1 MTTSD
6 ASEAAA
12 RHAQERAEHEAL
24 RISHEHSD
32 VTGGWLRP
40 AVFGASDGLVS
51 NFALIAGVS
60 GGSDDSKTVLL
71 AGLAGLAAGAFSMAA
86 GEYISVRSQA
96 EQAMAEIELE
106 RRELERNPAGRG
118 ASSSPRCTSPRGSS
132 PELARQVARQLS
144 RDPHRVLGVHVREEL
159 GISEDDLPSARLA
172 AGSSFA
178 SFAVGA
184 LLPVLPY
191 LFGATTPAAVA
202 AAHAGGAVPVRGL
215 RHPADAATVVV
226 RRPAAD
232 GRRRAVAAAVTF
244 GVGSL
249 VGASGLDLTE
259 TRLPQPLKSSTGRP
273 PVSHAG
279 NTSRGS
285 GRPTV
290 MLTAV
295 PQGQ

>member
-1 MTTSD
+1 MTD
-6 ASEAAA
+6 PQ
-12 RHAQERAEHEAL
+12 AQERAEREAL

-60 GGSDDSKTVLL
+60 GGSDDSKAVLL

-86 GEYISVRSQA
+86 GEFISVRSQA
-96 EQAMAEIELE
+96 EQAMAEIDLE
-106 RRELERNPAGRG
+106 RRELERNPRG
-118 ASSSPRCTSPRGSS
+118 EEVELAQIYVAKGLD
-132 PELARQVARQLS
+132 PELAREVARQLS

-178 SFAVGA
+178 SFAIGA

-191 LFGATTPAAVA
+191 LFGATTLWPSLLLTL
-202 AAHAGGAVPVRGL
+202 AGLFLCGAFVTRLTPRPWWYGGL
-215 RHPADAATVVV
+215 RQTAV
-226 RRPAAD
+226 
-232 GRRRAVAAAVTF
+232 GAVAAAVTF

-249 VGASGLDLTE
+249 VGSSGLT
-259 TRLPQPLKSSTGRP
+259 
-273 PVSHAG
+273 
-279 NTSRGS
+279 
-285 GRPTV
+285 
-290 MLTAV
+290 
-295 PQGQ
+295 